1 MIFVKNL
8 ESVSDQEWSK
18 TDKYPGV
25 RWKFLIDA
33 DVTWSS
39 GLSLGFA
46 EIEPGGDLI
55 LHYHSPA
62 EIYVVTDGVGTL
74 NKSGELEEI
83 KKGDVDVVVNQLESI
98 FKEYKAD
105 KSVIDYITND
115 LNYNELING
124 FGWLKTERPTPNDL
138 VYAILSWIINF
149 KRYNPDKGFDSSD
162 IGNQLSIIYFLFL

>member
-8 ESVSDQEWSK
+8 ESISDQEWSI

-33 DVTWSS
+33 DFTKSS

-46 EIEPGGDLI
+46 EIAPGGDLI

-62 EIYVVTDGVGTL
+62 EIYVITDGKGTL

-83 KKGDVDVVVNQLESI
+83 KKGDVVYIAGNEKHALKNNGKETFKFYWI
-98 FKEYKAD
+98 FPTDRFSEVEYL
-105 KSVIDYITND
+105 Y
-115 LNYNELING
+115 
-124 FGWLKTERPTPNDL
+124 
-138 VYAILSWIINF
+138 
-149 KRYNPDKGFDSSD
+149 
-162 IGNQLSIIYFLFL
+162 